1 MGYFDCRLLD
11 LKKVACVL
19 RLASHYAFTELT
31 HALALQ
37 NTKKNNSSFRY
48 VQIQFL
54 CSFLVSYS
62 VFVK

>member
-37 NTKKNNSSFRY
+37 NTKKKTIVHLDMYKFSF
-48 VQIQFL
+48 FAHFSL
-54 CSFLVSYS
+54 ATAFS
-62 VFVK
+62 